1 VLLPPPLNS
10 AINPNCPHAETRA
23 EDLAST
29 ITHGIGL
36 ALSIAGVSVMVALAA
51 LRGGAIHVV
60 TVSLFGAAM
69 LLVYLSSTLYHACR
83 GRRSEH
89 WLRVLDHT
97 AIYALIAGSY
107 TPFLLVLVRG
117 GWGWS
122 LFGVL
127 WGLTVAGCV
136 FKVFFVRRFEI
147 VSTAVYVAM
156 GWIGLIALGPFL
168 THLSGGVLWWILAG
182 GLAYTAGVAF
192 YLWDRLPFNHATWHL
207 FVMAGTACHF
217 FAVLLYVVPG
227 RG

>member
-1 VLLPPPLNS
+1 MFHAT
-10 AINPNCPHAETRA
+10 AISPNQPHAETRA
-23 EDLAST
+23 EDLASS

-36 ALSIAGVSVMVALAA
+36 ALGVAGVAVMVTLAA

-60 TVSLFGAAM
+60 TVGLFGAAI

-83 GRRSEH
+83 GTRYERG
-89 WLRVLDHT
+89 LRVLDHT
-97 AIYALIAGSY
+97 AIYALIDGSY
-107 TPFLLVLVRG
+107 TPFLLVLIRG

-127 WGLTVAGCV
+127 WGLTAAGGA
-136 FKVFFVRRFEI
+136 FKLFFVHRFAG
-147 VSTAVYVAM
+147 VSTAIYVAM
-156 GWIGLIALGPFL
+156 GWMGVIALGPIL
-168 THLSGGVLWWILAG
+168 THLSGGALGWIAAG

-192 YLWDRLPFNHATWHL
+192 FVWDRLPFNHAIWHL

-217 FAVLLYVVPG
+217 FAVLLYVVPT

>member
-1 VLLPPPLNS
+1 MSQAS
-10 AINPNCPHAETRA
+10 AISPKQPHAETRA

-36 ALSIAGVSVMVALAA
+36 ALSVAGVSVMVALAA

-60 TVSLFGAAM
+60 TVSLFGVAM
-69 LLVYLSSTLYHACR
+69 LGVYLSSTLYHACR
-83 GRRSEH
+83 GTRFEH
-89 WLRVLDHT
+89 PLKVLDHT
-97 AIYALIAGSY
+97 AIYALIAGTY
-107 TPFLLVLVRG
+107 TPFLLVLIRG

-127 WGLTVAGCV
+127 WGLTVAGCA
-136 FKVFFVRRFEI
+136 FKVFFVHRFEV

-156 GWIGLIALGPFL
+156 GWMGLIALGPFL
-168 THLSGGVLWWILAG
+168 THLPAGVLWWILAG

-192 YLWDRLPFNHATWHL
+192 YLWDGLPFNHAIWHL
-207 FVMAGTACHF
+207 FVMGGTACHF

-227 RG
+227 GA